1 MHYLTIIRYRPRTT
15 EAELSTLVDQLE
27 ATGCR
32 VRRDPLWTQ
41 LYVEV
46 PGTLKAWL
54 EEGGMEALLAAFR
67 EMVAWTRHVAERGDS
82 HDVTDDGA

>member
-15 EAELSTLVDQLE
+15 EAELSTLVDELE
-27 ATGCR
+27 RMGCR

-41 LYVEV
+41 LYVKV

-54 EEGGMEALLAAFR
+54 DEGGMEELLATFR
-67 EMVAWTRHVAERGDS
+67 EMVAWTRHVVERGDS
-82 HDVTDDGA
+82 HKGDDA